1 MRVEDLKQTVIL
13 AGGIGS
19 RLRPLTNDVP
29 KPMVLVNNRPF
40 LEYLIDMLKENGISE
55 VVLLLGYLPEKITG
69 HFGDGSSFGIDIKY
83 SIGQVSDKTGTR
95 IKNAEHLLDDYFLLM
110 YGDNY
115 WPLNLEKLLEFYTR
129 HEALAS
135 VTVYANKDGITR
147 NNILVDDGGYVLK
160 YDKTRKDNNL
170 NGVEIGFFIINKK
183 VLELMPPRNFSFEEV
198 VLPELIVR
206 RQLGGYQTDH
216 RYYSISTPERLKL
229 AEKLLEPKK
238 VVFLDRDGVINRKP
252 PRAEYVK
259 RWEEF
264 EFLPEATQA
273 LRLLTQNGYDIYLVT
288 NQAGIARGAMS
299 EQDLNDIHE
308 ALGKELEK
316 HDVRISAI
324 YYCPH
329 GWDDGCE
336 CRKPKPGLL
345 YQAARDRNL
354 DLTKTIFIGDDER
367 DLQAGTAAGCKTI
380 LVTPENNLLQIVNSL
395 LKSVSEARQ
404 VNYETLLNALL
415 EAYLGS
421 HKKKFLVLIGGCARA
436 GKTMLAQRIQRDLR
450 QKGIKCLIV
459 SLDNWLLGIS
469 ERRGEEM
476 VRERFQ
482 YQKIAEALGRIKEGE
497 KVVVP
502 LYDPKTRSVTKGKA
516 QKLYLD
522 EGVIIADGVVALDIE
537 ALRSIADFRIF
548 VDIDDEVRKE
558 KLKHFYID
566 YKKCSLDETKA
577 IIESREA
584 EEVPT
589 IKKTRDY
596 ADVIYNAEGFDFN

>member
-1 MRVEDLKQTVIL
+1 MRVEDLKQAVIL

-19 RLRPLTNDVP
+19 RLRPLTNAVP

-55 VVLLLGYLPEKITG
+55 IVLLLGYLPEKITG
-69 HFGDGSSFGIDIKY
+69 HFGDGSNFGIGIKY

-95 IKNAEHLLDDYFLLM
+95 IKKAEHLLDDYFLLM
-110 YGDNY
+110 YGDNC

-129 HEALAS
+129 HEVLAS
-135 VTVYANKDGITR
+135 VTIYANKDGITR
-147 NNILVDDGGYVLK
+147 NNVLVNDDGYVLK

-170 NGVEIGFFIINKK
+170 NGVEIGFFIMNKK
-183 VLELMPPRNFSFEEV
+183 TLELMPSRNFSFEEV
-198 VLPELIVR
+198 ILPGLIAR

-216 RYYSISTPERLKL
+216 RYYSISTPEKLKL
-229 AEKLLEPKK
+229 TEKFLEPKK

-273 LRLLTQNGYDIYLVT
+273 LRLLTQNGYDICMVT
-288 NQAGIARGAMS
+288 NQAGIARGVMS
-299 EQDLNDIHE
+299 EQDLKDIHE
-308 ALGKELEK
+308 ELGKELEK
-316 HDVRISAI
+316 HDAKISAI

-345 YQAARDRNL
+345 YQAARDHNL

-367 DLQAGTAAGCKTI
+367 DMQAGTAAGCKTI
-380 LVTPENNLLQIVNSL
+380 LVTPGNNLLQIVKSL
-395 LKSVSEARQ
+395 FKPISKARQ

-415 EAYLGS
+415 EAYWGS
-421 HKKKFLVLIGGCARA
+421 HKKRFLVLIGGCARA
-436 GKTMLAQRIQRDLR
+436 GKTMLAQRIQHDLR
-450 QKGIKCLIV
+450 QKGIKRLIV
-459 SLDNWLLGIS
+459 SLDNWLLGIN
-469 ERRGEEM
+469 ERRGGVM

-482 YQKIAEALGRIKEGE
+482 YQKIAEVIGRIKEGE
-497 KVVVP
+497 KVVAP
-502 LYDPKTRSVTKGKA
+502 LYDPKTRSIISKQA

-537 ALRSIADFRIF
+537 ALRSIADFMVF
-548 VDIDDEVRKE
+548 VDIDDEIRKE

-566 YKKCSLDETKA
+566 YKKCSPEETKV
-577 IIESREA
+577 IIESREV

-589 IKKTRDY
+589 IKKTMDY
-596 ADVIYNAEGFDFN
+596 ADVVFASAG